1 VQDKKTTN
9 HFKKSIKHKE
19 EIKMYRVYV
28 DGYEVTAEPIELTE
42 SEVRNYNTLEGVTV
56 KKA

>member
-1 VQDKKTTN
+1 MQTYK
-9 HFKKSIKHKE
+9 
-19 EIKMYRVYV
+19 VYV
-28 DGYEVTAEPIELTE
+28 NGFLIGETELTE